1 MGFCEKKL
9 PLLHSVSIANYVL
22 VEKLRSVIAVITRFE
37 SELVRHSTLRV
48 RLSTS

>member
-22 VEKLRSVIAVITRFE
+22 VEKLRSVIVVIARF
-37 SELVRHSTLRV
+37 LVRHSTLRDRV
-48 RLSTS
+48 ITS